1 MDIGIFQV
9 AANRDAV
16 AVTVAKHA
24 EDAGFE
30 SYWAPDHTILP
41 LNYSVPYP
49 GGEPGSKEPD
59 YLWQMADPLILLAA
73 VAGATSK
80 IKLGTGV
87 LLVPER
93 NAILT
98 AKMIASLDE
107 CSNGRFLLGVGA
119 GWNPEECTILGG
131 DFEHR
136 WTHVKEN
143 IAVMRALWT
152 EHAPEFHGTYNDF
165 PPIRCYP
172 KPMNNPPPPVLLG
185 AINNPRALKR
195 VATWGDGWI
204 PLVQSVD
211 EFKQGAAQIK
221 TYCDEIGRNIS
232 DIDFS
237 VFGLGDQWKSKAD
250 HDAFAAAGANRMIMC
265 LTGATTAEMCA
276 EIDQLA
282 KDLM

>member
-9 AANRDAV
+9 AANREAV

-24 EDAGFE
+24 EDLGFE

-41 LNYSVPYP
+41 LNYSVQYP
-49 GGEPGSKEPD
+49 GGQPGAEEPD
-59 YLWQMADPLILLAA
+59 YLWQMADPLILLAT

-93 NAILT
+93 NAILA

-152 EHAPEFHGTYNDF
+152 EHAPEYHGTYNDF
-165 PPIRCYP
+165 PPVRCYP
-172 KPMNNPPPPVLLG
+172 KPANKPYPPVLLG

-221 TYCDEIGRNIS
+221 TYCDEISRDMS
-232 DIDFS
+232 EIDFS
-237 VFGLGDQWKSKAD
+237 VFGLGEQWKSKAD
-250 HDAFAAAGANRMIMC
+250 RDAFAAAGANRLILC
-265 LTGATTAEMCA
+265 LTGETTDQMCA
-276 EIDQLA
+276 ELDQLA
-282 KDLM
+282 KEML